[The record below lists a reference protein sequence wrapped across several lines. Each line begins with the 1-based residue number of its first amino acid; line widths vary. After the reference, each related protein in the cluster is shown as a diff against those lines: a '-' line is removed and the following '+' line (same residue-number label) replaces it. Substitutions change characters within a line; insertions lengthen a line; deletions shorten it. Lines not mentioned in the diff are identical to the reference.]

1 MTITALKKKVHFT
14 KIYGETMNKLF
25 MPEIVKIVDKFD
37 NKNACL
43 QYMADLLS
51 ESGCLSFPDRFLAAV
66 KGREEIMSTGI
77 GRGIAIP
84 HARDLTVS
92 CLRIAVCMIRKG
104 LEFFS
109 LDNLPVNLVF
119 MIAVPQSSNQDYM
132 KILRSLSEFL
142 RQEENREALLQ
153 ANDERDL
160 YGKVQVLEEKLRTQ
174 LGV

>member
-1 MTITALKKKVHFT
+1 
-14 KIYGETMNKLF
+14 MNKLF
-25 MPEIVKIVDKFD
+25 MPELVKIVEKFE

-43 QYMADLLS
+43 QYMANLLS

-77 GRGIAIP
+77 GKGIAIP

-92 CLRIAVCMIRKG
+92 CLRIAVCLVKQD
-104 LEFFS
+104 LDFS
-109 LDNLPVNLVF
+109 SVDNLPVHLVF

-142 RQEENREALLQ
+142 RREENRETLLQ
-153 ANDERDL
+153 AKDERDL
-160 YGKVQVLEEKLRTQ
+160 YEKIQLLEEELLPQ

>member
-1 MTITALKKKVHFT
+1 
-14 KIYGETMNKLF
+14 MNRLF
-25 MPEIVKIVDKFD
+25 KTELVKIVDAFS
-37 NKNACL
+37 NKAECL
-43 QYMADLLS
+43 NYMAALLS

-92 CLRIAVCMIRKG
+92 CLRIAVCMIKQA
-104 LEFFS
+104 
-109 LDNLPVNLVF
+109 LDFNSVDSEPVRLVF

-142 RQEENREALLQ
+142 RREDNRETLLN
-153 ANDERDL
+153 AISERDL
-160 YGKVQVLEEKLRTQ
+160 YEKVQQLEDKIRPQ

>member
-1 MTITALKKKVHFT
+1 
-14 KIYGETMNKLF
+14 MNKLF
-25 MPEIVKIVDKFD
+25 MPELVKIVEKFE

-43 QYMADLLS
+43 QYMANLLS

-77 GRGIAIP
+77 GKGIAIP

-92 CLRIAVCMIRKG
+92 CLRIAVCLVKQD
-104 LEFFS
+104 LDFS
-109 LDNLPVNLVF
+109 SVDNLPVHLVF

-142 RQEENREALLQ
+142 RREENRETLLQ
-153 ANDERDL
+153 AKDERDL
-160 YGKVQVLEEKLRTQ
+160 YEKVQ
-174 LGV
+174 

>member
-1 MTITALKKKVHFT
+1 
-14 KIYGETMNKLF
+14 MNKLF
-25 MPEIVKIVDKFD
+25 MPELVKIVEKFE

-43 QYMADLLS
+43 QYMANLLS

-77 GRGIAIP
+77 GKGIAIP

-92 CLRIAVCMIRKG
+92 CLRIAVCLVKQD
-104 LEFFS
+104 LDFS
-109 LDNLPVNLVF
+109 SVDNLPVHLVF

-142 RQEENREALLQ
+142 RREENRETLLQ
-153 ANDERDL
+153 AKDERDL
-160 YGKVQVLEEKLRTQ
+160 YEKVQLLEEELLPQ

>member
-1 MTITALKKKVHFT
+1 
-14 KIYGETMNKLF
+14 
-25 MPEIVKIVDKFD
+25 MPELVKIVEKFE

-43 QYMADLLS
+43 QYMANLLS

-77 GRGIAIP
+77 GKGIAIP

-92 CLRIAVCMIRKG
+92 CLRIAVCLVKQD
-104 LEFFS
+104 LDFS
-109 LDNLPVNLVF
+109 SVDNLPVHLVF

-142 RQEENREALLQ
+142 RREENRETLLQ
-153 ANDERDL
+153 AKDERYL
-160 YGKVQVLEEKLRTQ
+160 YEKVQFLEEELLPQ

>member
-1 MTITALKKKVHFT
+1 
-14 KIYGETMNKLF
+14 MNKLF
-25 MPEIVKIVDKFD
+25 MPELIKIVEQFE

-43 QYMADLLS
+43 QYMANLLS

-92 CLRIAVCMIRKG
+92 CLRIAVCLVKQD
-104 LEFFS
+104 LEFTS
-109 LDNLPVNLVF
+109 LDNSPVHLVF

-142 RQEENREALLQ
+142 RQDENREILLQ
-153 ANDERDL
+153 AKDERDL
-160 YGKVQVLEEKLRTQ
+160 YEKVQILEEKLLPE
-174 LGV
+174 LGI

>member
-1 MTITALKKKVHFT
+1 MCLT
-14 KIYGETMNKLF
+14 KNYGETMNKLF
-25 MPEIVKIVDKFD
+25 MPELVKIIEKFE

-43 QYMADLLS
+43 HYMADLLS
-51 ESGCLSFPDRFLAAV
+51 ESGCLSFPDRFLVAV

-92 CLRIAVCMIRKG
+92 SLKIAVCMIKQG
-104 LEFFS
+104 LDFTS

-132 KILRSLSEFL
+132 KILRSLSGFL
-142 RQEENREALLQ
+142 RRDENRESLLQ
-153 ANDERDL
+153 ATDERDL
-160 YGKVQVLEEKLRTQ
+160 YEKVQVLEEELRPQ